1 MTRLHQKLTLA
12 LLAILIVL
20 GAGFYLID
28 RANIRMYYE
37 DLTQRLNAPLAM
49 YIANDKP
56 LLADGEVVTE
66 TLSEL
71 ANRAMTINPT
81 AEIYLLDNDGKILGH
96 LMDPAAVVAT
106 HVDLGP
112 IRSLLTE
119 DQPLPIHGS
128 DPRRPDA
135 SKVFS
140 ASPVMNGD
148 SQVGYLYVLLG
159 GNEYEAMAAEAADGY
174 AQRMFAMSIAVLIAC
189 AFAAGALVVVF
200 LTRRLR
206 RLTEELD
213 AYTASG
219 CNDASLLQPPGS
231 ATDEITALR
240 QSCRQMAGTIEQ
252 QIDSLKETDRLRRE
266 LVTNVSHDLRT
277 PLASMQ
283 GYIETLLIKDAGL
296 DATTR
301 RQYLEIARR
310 HADRLNTLV
319 QDLFELAKLDANS
332 VTPSFE
338 RFDLAELV
346 HDVIQEFQ
354 LDAENSNITLS
365 AVEPASS
372 VPVVADI
379 GLIQRVL
386 ENLVANALK
395 FTPAGGNV
403 TIAIERHAE
412 RVGVSIADTGHGI
425 REEDLPRIFDRFYR
439 AEHGEE
445 SLADST
451 GLGLAIA
458 KRILELHDSRIEV
471 TSELAAGTR
480 FEFDL
485 AVPMA
490 A

>member
-12 LLAILIVL
+12 LLAILVVL

-37 DLTQRLNAPLAM
+37 DLTQRLNASLAM

-56 LLADGEVVTE
+56 LLENGRVVAD

-71 ANRAMTINPT
+71 ATRAMTINPT
-81 AEIYLLDNDGKILGH
+81 AEIYLLDNDGAILGH
-96 LMDPAAVVAT
+96 VMDPVSVVAT
-106 HVDLGP
+106 HVDVAP
-112 IRSLLTE
+112 IRRLLVGAS
-119 DQPLPIHGS
+119 PLPIRGS
-128 DPRRPDA
+128 DPRRPGA
-135 SKVFS
+135 TKVFS
-140 ASPVMNGD
+140 VSPVQDGD
-148 SQVGYLYVLLG
+148 EQAGYLYVLLG
-159 GNEYEAMAAEAADGY
+159 GNEYEEMAAEAADGY
-174 AQRMFAMSIAVLIAC
+174 AQRMFAVSIAVLVAG

-206 RLTEELD
+206 RLTDEMN

-219 CNDASLLQPPGS
+219 CNDASLLLAPG
-231 ATDEITALR
+231 AGNDEITALR
-240 QSCRQMAGTIEQ
+240 QSCRQMADTIEQ

-283 GYIETLLIKDAGL
+283 GYIETLLIKDAAI
-296 DATTR
+296 DAPTR
-301 RQYLEIARR
+301 QEYLEIARR
-310 HADRLNTLV
+310 HAERLNRLV

-332 VTPSFE
+332 VTPRFE

-354 LDAENSNITLS
+354 LEANSSDIALS
-365 AVEPASS
+365 AVEPPSS

-395 FTPAGGNV
+395 FTPSGGKV
-403 TIAIERHAE
+403 TIAISRHAQ

-439 AEHGEE
+439 AAHGEE

-458 KRILELHDSRIEV
+458 RRILELHDSRIEV